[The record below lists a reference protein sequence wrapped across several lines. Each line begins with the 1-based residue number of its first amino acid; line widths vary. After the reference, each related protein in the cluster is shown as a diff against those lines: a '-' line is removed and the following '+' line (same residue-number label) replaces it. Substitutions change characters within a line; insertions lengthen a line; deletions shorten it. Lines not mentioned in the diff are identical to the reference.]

1 MDLCKTM
8 LSEIAI
14 GIGCRKGVGLES
26 IAILVREILGDT
38 PPFSRA
44 KIFTIGRKADE
55 PGLQEAAALL
65 GFPLVFLHEAEF
77 LARQGEFL
85 ARGAMASP
93 RAEALTGFASVAE
106 AAALM
111 GGGPQARLILRRR
124 AANGVTV
131 AIAANEDTR

>member
-1 MDLCKTM
+1 MDLRQTM

-14 GIGCRKGVGLES
+14 GIGCRRGASAAS
-26 IAILVREILGDT
+26 IAALARDILRDA
-38 PPFSRA
+38 PPFSRG
-44 KIFTIGRKADE
+44 KIYTIGRKAEE
-55 PGLQEAAALL
+55 PGLHKAAASL
-65 GFPLVFLHEAEF
+65 GLPLVFLPEAEF

-85 ARGAMASP
+85 SRGAAASA

-124 AANGVTV
+124 AAHGVTV
-131 AIAANEDTR
+131 AIAANEERA

>member
-1 MDLCKTM
+1 M

-14 GIGCRKGVGLES
+14 GIGCRKGVSAES
-26 IAILVREILGDT
+26 IAALAREMLADA

-55 PGLQEAAALL
+55 TGLKEAAASL
-65 GFPLVFLHEAEF
+65 GFALVFLHEAEF

-85 ARGAMASP
+85 SRGASASTP
-93 RAEALTGFASVAE
+93 VEALTGFASVAE

-124 AANGVTV
+124 AAHGVTA
-131 AIAANEDTR
+131 AIAANGDRA

>member
-1 MDLCKTM
+1 M

-14 GIGCRKGVGLES
+14 GIGCRKGASAETITALAR
-26 IAILVREILGDT
+26 AILHDT

-55 PGLQEAAALL
+55 PGLHEAATSL

-77 LARQGEFL
+77 LERQGEFL
-85 ARGAMASP
+85 SRGATASP

-111 GGGPQARLILRRR
+111 GGGPRARLILRRR

-131 AIAANEDTR
+131 AIAANEESA

>member
-1 MDLCKTM
+1 M

-14 GIGCRKGVGLES
+14 GIGCRKGVSADSVAAL
-26 IAILVREILGDT
+26 AREILRDT
-38 PPFSRA
+38 PPFFRA

-55 PGLQEAAALL
+55 PGLHEAAASL

-85 ARGAMASP
+85 SRGAAASP
-93 RAEALTGFASVAE
+93 RVEALTGFASIAE

-124 AANGVTV
+124 AADGVTV
-131 AIAANEDTR
+131 AIAANEE

>member
-1 MDLCKTM
+1 M
-8 LSEIAI
+8 LSDIAI
-14 GIGCRKGVGLES
+14 GIGCRKGASADS
-26 IAILVREILGDT
+26 IAALARELLRDA

-44 KIFTIGRKADE
+44 RIYTIGRKADE
-55 PGLQEAAALL
+55 AGLHEAAAFL

-85 ARGAMASP
+85 SRGAAASP

-124 AANGVTV
+124 AAHGVTV
-131 AIAANEDTR
+131 AIAANEESA

>member
-1 MDLCKTM
+1 M
-8 LSEIAI
+8 LREIAI
-14 GIGCRKGVGLES
+14 GIGCRRGVSAGS
-26 IAILVREILGDT
+26 IVTLACEILADS

-44 KIFTIGRKADE
+44 KIYTIGRKADE
-55 PGLQEAAALL
+55 PGMHEAAASL

-85 ARGAMASP
+85 ARGAKTSP

-124 AANGVTV
+124 AAGGVTV
-131 AIAANEDTR
+131 AIAASEENA

>member
-1 MDLCKTM
+1 M

-14 GIGCRKGVGLES
+14 GIGCRKGASADS
-26 IAILVREILGDT
+26 IAALAREVLRDA
-38 PPFSRA
+38 PPFSRG
-44 KIFTIGRKADE
+44 KIYAIGRKADE
-55 PGLQEAAALL
+55 TGLHEAAVSL

-85 ARGAMASP
+85 SRGATASA
-93 RAEALTGFASVAE
+93 RVEALTGFASVAE

-124 AANGVTV
+124 AAHGVTV
-131 AIAANEDTR
+131 AIAANEEGA